1 MPIAT
6 FHQRLNHASVQP
18 AGLAFLVQ
26 RCARRLMPVLAI
38 AVLAGCAA
46 LDEWPGIETGSDHD
60 RRIEAGLREALKVG
74 GDRAVSRLARV
85 DGYFGVPDLRI
96 PLPEDVQPLAR
107 RLEQFGL
114 GRYAN
119 ELELS
124 MNRAAEQ
131 AAGEA
136 MSVLST
142 SIASMRPADV
152 QAILSGP
159 DDAATQFLRQS
170 AGPVLAERYQPI
182 VASSLAQVQGYH
194 HYQNLVSRW
203 NRLPTGQPID
213 FDLET
218 YVTDRALDGLFKL
231 LAEEE
236 QRIRRDP
243 VARTTALLREIFG

>member
-1 MPIAT
+1 MPMAT
-6 FHQRLNHASVQP
+6 RHHSTDPAGRLPQPAFPAQRLARQ
-18 AGLAFLVQ
+18 LV
-26 RCARRLMPVLAI
+26 LLLAI
-38 AVLAGCAA
+38 SVLAGCAA
-46 LDEWPGIETGSDHD
+46 LDEWSGLEGGSDRD
-60 RRIEAGLREALKVG
+60 RRVEAGLREALNVG
-74 GDRAVSRLARV
+74 GQRAASRLARV
-85 DGYFGVPDLRI
+85 DGYFGVPELRI
-96 PLPEDVQPLAR
+96 PLPDEVQPLAR
-107 RLEQFGL
+107 RMEQFGL

-124 MNRAAEQ
+124 MNRAAEH

-136 MSVLST
+136 MSVLSRA
-142 SIASMRPADV
+142 IANMRPADV
-152 QAILSGP
+152 HAILTGP
-159 DDAATQFLRQS
+159 DDAATRFLRES

-182 VASSLAQVQGYH
+182 VATALAEVQGYS
-194 HYQNLVSRW
+194 HYQDLVTRW
-203 NRLPTGQPID
+203 NRLPTGQPIE

>member
-1 MPIAT
+1 MRPGPVA
-6 FHQRLNHASVQP
+6 L
-18 AGLAFLVQ
+18 
-26 RCARRLMPVLAI
+26 ARRLARQFTLVLVLS
-38 AVLAGCAA
+38 VLAGCAA
-46 LDEWPGIETGSDHD
+46 LDEWPSIEGGND
-60 RRIEAGLREALKVG
+60 RAQRIEAGLREALNVG
-74 GDRAVSRLARV
+74 GERAVSRLARV
-85 DGYFGVPDLRI
+85 DGYFGVPELRI
-96 PLPEDVQPLAR
+96 SLPEEIQPLAR

-136 MSVLST
+136 MSVLSRA
-142 SIASMRPADV
+142 IATMRPADV
-152 QAILSGP
+152 HAILAGP

-182 VASSLAQVQGYH
+182 VAGALADAQGYR
-194 HYQNLVSRW
+194 HYQDLVTRW
-203 NRLPTGQPID
+203 NRLPTGQSID